1 MGARGPVANRA
12 LAPMTGIEGGV
23 MMEEERKGQAPRSEE
38 MKIKRTRNEIQS
50 SVTSSERQ

>member
-23 MMEEERKGQAPRSEE
+23 TMEEERKGQAPRSEE